1 MGEFDTVMQNRDE
14 VEDCITIKNSPNPS
28 RWLRRM
34 FLFCEKDAFQNM
46 DFSCLNCQLEKKKLT
61 QHVS

>member
-28 RWLRRM
+28 RRENGG
-34 FLFCEKDAFQNM
+34 C
-46 DFSCLNCQLEKKKLT
+46 SCFAKKMLSKI
-61 QHVS
+61 